1 MTSPGL
7 IFLIT
12 VFCAPIH
19 LHQGVWAKLE
29 DKSISAFKNEK
40 LSALFKPSME
50 LFGLAL
56 FWRWGVWQEWGGGVR
71 QEDRVRTS
79 QQCHLQ
85 VLGQG
90 GGQWVPHSVVR
101 VSA

>member
-1 MTSPGL
+1 M
-7 IFLIT
+7 
-12 VFCAPIH
+12 
-19 LHQGVWAKLE
+19 
-29 DKSISAFKNEK
+29 
-40 LSALFKPSME
+40 
-50 LFGLAL
+50 
-56 FWRWGVWQEWGGGVR
+56 GGVR
-71 QEDRVRTS
+71 EEDRVRTS